1 MSPANPLPE
10 GKRRRAAL
18 SPLARGYWRH
28 FHRIRKAIPWKS
40 RASPGSWRQNAPPS
54 SSRCAIR
61 CRSRSLMSR
70 CAYARMASQSLRKSL
85 RPAKP
90 ASKWRPWSPS
100 PWLRSLCTTCL
111 RLLTRASKFARS
123 FWSARAG
130 ARAEN
135 TGDTIVAPNKFMADN
150 VKLLLV
156 DDNPMVLG
164 MLQQALSPLAHV
176 TTATDA
182 ADALLKAVDDAPDL
196 LLCDYRMPGMDGRQ
210 LVEKLKSR
218 PATANFSTLLMASK
232 ADIAE
237 RLSPQDAADDYL
249 EKPFYLKD
257 AIRRVKRMIDRIA
270 LEKMAKTA
278 PSDGVVRGSLSQ
290 MNVIDLMQSLEM
302 GRKSCRLSL
311 SNEGDK
317 CEVFFVEGQVKHAT
331 YGSLVGDE
339 AVFKVLR
346 WTGGSFQLDFEGKTD
361 KETTQL
367 NTQGLLMEGLRL
379 LDESSRDGGAE
390 SEPAAA
396 PAQTMQDP
404 FASAPPASA
413 SSAQTP
419 SAPAVSSPPS
429 APAHKHRR
437 EEEEDVLLD
446 G

>member
-1 MSPANPLPE
+1 
-10 GKRRRAAL
+10 
-18 SPLARGYWRH
+18 
-28 FHRIRKAIPWKS
+28 
-40 RASPGSWRQNAPPS
+40 
-54 SSRCAIR
+54 
-61 CRSRSLMSR
+61 
-70 CAYARMASQSLRKSL
+70 
-85 RPAKP
+85 
-90 ASKWRPWSPS
+90 
-100 PWLRSLCTTCL
+100 
-111 RLLTRASKFARS
+111 
-123 FWSARAG
+123 
-130 ARAEN
+130 
-135 TGDTIVAPNKFMADN
+135 MADN

-164 MLQQALSPLAHV
+164 MLQQALTPLAKV
-176 TTATDA
+176 TSASDA

-196 LLCDYRMPGMDGRQ
+196 LVCDYRMPGMDGRQ

-218 PATANFSTLLMASK
+218 PATANFSTVLMASK

-249 EKPFYLKD
+249 EKPFFLKD
-257 AIRRVKRMIDRIA
+257 ATRRVKRMIDRIS

-278 PSDGVVRGSLSQ
+278 PSDGVVRGNLSQ

-311 SNEGDK
+311 NHEGEK

-331 YGSLVGDE
+331 YGSLVGDA

-346 WTGGSFQLDFEGKTD
+346 WTGGNFELDFEGKTG

-379 LDESSRDGGAE
+379 LDESQREGGAE
-390 SEPAAA
+390 PEPAAA
-396 PAQTMQDP
+396 APV
-404 FASAPPASA
+404 ASAPA
-413 SSAQTP
+413 
-419 SAPAVSSPPS
+419 APGAPPR
-429 APAHKHRR
+429 KRR